1 MDRLT
6 LLLAVGVFGGVFGA
20 AMLLVPGAR
29 TEPQTT
35 APSQLSGGGTSSEVD
50 PEFRRVMA
58 KAEALEAEAT
68 AEGQPPRDA
77 FRPGEWETTS
87 HVTAGGYGDRKQD
100 MTFRK
105 CIRAD
110 NNPPPTKA
118 SILEMI
124 SRQNCNADHATI
136 GGGSIS
142 GTLTCPG
149 MDDIREHPE
158 YLSGY
163 YNHDAVH
170 AVISL
175 TAFGTGF
182 RQTLDFR
189 RIGDC
194 PVVRPGQGNKRR

>member
-1 MDRLT
+1 MDRVT
-6 LLLAVGVFGGVFGA
+6 LLLAAGVFGGVFFG
-20 AMLLVPGAR
+20 AMLLIPAGKTRPPVAA
-29 TEPQTT
+29 Q
-35 APSQLSGGGTSSEVD
+35 SKLSGTETSSQMD
-50 PEFRRVMA
+50 PEVRRLMA
-58 KAEALEAEAT
+58 KAEALEARAMTGDE
-68 AEGQPPRDA
+68 PPRDA
-77 FRPGEWETTS
+77 FRPGEWETRS
-87 HVTAGGYGDRKQD
+87 HVTAGGYGDGSKD
-100 MTFRK
+100 MVFK
-105 CIRAD
+105 NCIRAD
-110 NNPPPTKA
+110 HNPQPTKTRL
-118 SILEMI
+118 LEMI

-170 AVISL
+170 AVISM

-189 RIGDC
+189 RVGDC
-194 PVVRPGQGNKRR
+194 PEPKPH